1 MTIVGVGG
9 RAGVADQDNFMFANA
24 READHRFANHLAL
37 LSGFVRLKAA
47 DLARQ
52 PVQPTVE
59 GVQLMLE
66 SFRSQIEA
74 MARLHRSLTL
84 GVRGARIDLGE
95 HLHDICAPMSLLLA
109 GRIALI
115 EDLSA
120 DCQAPA
126 DWGLPLTQIVAEVI
140 TNAAKHAYPFGRTGQ
155 ILVRNWQ
162 NQVGAVVV
170 EIADDGPGLPDS
182 FEPDKD
188 SGIGFRLIWAIAAQ
202 LDALVEFE
210 NRRVGLCFRLTL
222 PVELAS

>member
-9 RAGVADQDNFMFANA
+9 RGKVAEQDNSIFENA

-47 DLARQ
+47 DLTRQ

-74 MARLHRSLTL
+74 MARLHRSLTF
-84 GVRGARIDLGE
+84 GARGARIDLGE
-95 HLHDICAPMSLLLA
+95 RLHDICAPMSLLLA

-115 EDLSA
+115 EDISP

-126 DWGLPLTQIVAEVI
+126 EWGLPLTQIVAEVI
-140 TNAAKHAYPFGRTGQ
+140 TNAAKHAYPPGRAGR
-155 ILVRNWQ
+155 ILVRCWRGQ
-162 NQVGAVVV
+162 IGGVVI
-170 EIADDGPGLPDS
+170 EITDDGPGLPDS
-182 FEPDKD
+182 FEADKN
-188 SGIGFRLIWAIAAQ
+188 SGIGFRLIQAIAAQ

-210 NRRVGLCFRLTL
+210 NRPVGLCFRLTL
-222 PVELAS
+222 PAELAS